1 MEASVADEI
10 KPRAVVGSGAAD
22 HPPEVSKQKPLGF
35 VPGRMRTT
43 QELQSLADQ
52 IEQNEQ
58 LMKRIKASL
67 GSGDELLGWQVMDE
81 LTKFAQSID
90 PSIIPAEGTRL
101 MVIILRRLKHF

>member
-1 MEASVADEI
+1 MADEA
-10 KPRAVVGSGAAD
+10 KPRAVAGHGSPAAK
-22 HPPEVSKQKPLGF
+22 PEVSKQNPFGF
-35 VPGRMRTT
+35 VPKRMRTR
-43 QELQSLADQ
+43 QQLEGLADQ

-67 GSGDELLGWQVMDE
+67 GSGDEALGWQVMDE

-90 PSIIPAEGTRL
+90 PSIIHAEGTRL